1 METSTKGDIVNLQDS
16 NAGSILPNASLEY
29 SLNLTHHSNASVTSL
44 GNITGNIP
52 LKWIPSNFNILDNT
66 ASKTED
72 NTATLLSQIRKLT
85 NSTLLYSIQPG
96 MNEPSGI
103 MSNGTEA
110 YLIRTNSNVDLA
122 TTAIPY
128 ANTGLSS
135 MEKWFIATGSIIIA
149 VIILFCLNTCIEY
162 RGLFQKLLK
171 RFRRRNE
178 MVEMEK
184 RCHRDRELL
193 GGRLFDDSKTQT
205 HIFLNRILTKHKD
218 S

>member
-1 METSTKGDIVNLQDS
+1 METSTNGDIINLQDS

-52 LKWIPSNFNILDNT
+52 LKWVPNHFNTLDHT

-72 NTATLLSQIRKLT
+72 NTATLLISQIRKLT

-96 MNEPSGI
+96 MNESSGI

-128 ANTGLSS
+128 SSTGLSS
-135 MEKWFIATGSIIIA
+135 MEKWFIATGSVIIA
-149 VIILFCLNTCIEY
+149 VIILF
-162 RGLFQKLLK
+162 LLK
-171 RFRRRNE
+171 YMYSIQRNFSE
-178 MVEMEK
+178 TFKEVPEK
-184 RCHRDRELL
+184 
-193 GGRLFDDSKTQT
+193 K
-205 HIFLNRILTKHKD
+205 
-218 S
+218 